1 MRKRRRAIAFY
12 LFISPWLLGFVLLS
26 IVPLVVGFWM
36 SMTNYNGLNWDTLS
50 FQGFDNYVKALQDP
64 EVLFAFSRTV
74 GWTLINVPLLLVT
87 SFGLALLMNQSIRGR
102 GVLRT
107 LLYLPSVIPPVGIA
121 WIWKIILERNY
132 GLLNGFIDLFIPGSA
147 TYWLGPDHA
156 LVSLSVIACWTG
168 LGAGMVIFLA
178 GLQNIPAELE
188 EAARIDGANAWGVFR
203 YVTLPMMSPIILFQ
217 VILGLIS
224 TFQAFAVPILIYM
237 TSGGGGMGVTVTR
250 SVRLYM
256 IHTYQEIFV
265 NQRFGYGAALLWLL
279 FIFILIVTAGVFK
292 TSRYWVYEEANPAG
306 GT

>member
-26 IVPLVVGFWM
+26 IVPLVVGLWM

-50 FQGFDNYVKALQDP
+50 FQGFNNYAKALQDP
-64 EVLFAFSRTV
+64 EVLFAFGRTV
-74 GWTLINVPLLLVT
+74 GWTLINVPLWLVT
-87 SFGLALLMNQSIRGR
+87 SFGLALLMNQSIRAR

-168 LGAGMVIFLA
+168 LGSGMVIFLA

-217 VILGLIS
+217 VILGLIGA
-224 TFQAFAVPILIYM
+224 FQAFAVPVLMY
-237 TSGGGGMGVTVTR
+237 GGGGMGVTVTR

-279 FIFILIVTAGVFK
+279 FIFILVVTAVVFK

-306 GT
+306 GA